1 MAGQLRR
8 VGWWLLA
15 AWFVVISATWILGPA
30 TRGNSLWFG
39 WDAVVY
45 TQAARDLLA
54 GADPWATQV
63 FSINFAGP
71 PTSLLPFLPFVAL
84 PDSIVAGVW
93 VAIGFASSLYSIRR
107 LSLPMWWL
115 AFPPVVIGIAAG
127 SSAPLVLAL
136 VVKAGFADRMFRVEP
151 AEGEQSAG
159 EGAAVDG
166 AVIEGTAAEH
176 PETAAPGPVRLL
188 PVDGDFGVLLTRRVA
203 AGAAAILI
211 RPYVAL
217 PAILLARWRTL
228 ILAAVAVV
236 VTAPFLAWPSFFHD
250 LPQIQ
255 QALVNQASGG
265 LSAAGSPLLIVLAVT
280 GMFALGRRRAAW
292 LIVPALWPNTQLYY
306 ASLALPVLA
315 EMPLVALAIASP
327 ATPGLI
333 ALGIYAQ
340 AVWERLSRREI
351 GRRWVPDA
359 LLARLE
365 RRAAQAQ
372 APAAASGRARE

>member
-1 MAGQLRR
+1 MTGQWRR

-15 AWFVVISATWILGPA
+15 AWFAVISATWILGPA
-30 TRGNSLWFG
+30 TRGNDLWFG

-54 GADPWATQV
+54 GGDPWVTQV

-84 PDSIVAGVW
+84 PDTLVAAAW
-93 VAIGFASSLYSIRR
+93 VAIGFGSSLYAIRR
-107 LSLPMWWL
+107 LGLPMWWL

-127 SSAPLVLAL
+127 SSAPLVVAL
-136 VVKAGFADRMFRVEP
+136 VVKAGFADRMFRVER
-151 AEGEQSAG
+151 AEAAEAADTAHAG
-159 EGAAVDG
+159 ESADIA
-166 AVIEGTAAEH
+166 
-176 PETAAPGPVRLL
+176 GPVRLL

-217 PAILLARWRTL
+217 PAILLARWRSL
-228 ILAAVAVV
+228 ILAAAAVV
-236 VTAPFLAWPSFFHD
+236 VTAPFLAWPAFIND
-250 LPQIQ
+250 LPQVE
-255 QALVNQASGG
+255 QALVNQANGG
-265 LSAAGSPLLIVLAVT
+265 LSAAGSPILILLAVT

-333 ALGIYAQ
+333 AVGIYAQ
-340 AVWERLSRREI
+340 AVWERLSRRPI

-359 LLARLE
+359 LAARLE
-365 RRAAQAQ
+365 RRAGRTQ
-372 APAAASGRARE
+372 APAGESARARE

>member
-1 MAGQLRR
+1 MTGQWRR

-15 AWFVVISATWILGPA
+15 AWFAVISATWILGPA
-30 TRGNSLWFG
+30 TRGNDLWFG

-54 GADPWATQV
+54 GGDPWATQV

-84 PDSIVAGVW
+84 PDALVAAAW

-107 LSLPMWWL
+107 LALPMWWL

-136 VVKAGFADRMFRVEP
+136 VVKAGFADRMFRVER
-151 AEGEQSAG
+151 AG
-159 EGAAVDG
+159 ATER
-166 AVIEGTAAEH
+166 TMAAEAGASADAGAS
-176 PETAAPGPVRLL
+176 PSADAAGPVLLL

-217 PAILLARWRTL
+217 PAILLARWRSL
-228 ILAAVAVV
+228 ILAAAAVV
-236 VTAPFLAWPSFFHD
+236 VTAPFVAWPAFLNA
-250 LPQIQ
+250 LPQVQ
-255 QALVNQASGG
+255 QALVNQANGG
-265 LSAAGSPLLIVLAVT
+265 LSAAGSPILILLAVT

-333 ALGIYAQ
+333 AVGIYAQ
-340 AVWERLSRREI
+340 AVWERLSRRPI
-351 GRRWVPDA
+351 GRRWVPDV
-359 LLARLE
+359 LVDRLE
-365 RRAAQAQ
+365 RRAGRAQS
-372 APAAASGRARE
+372 PAGASARARE